1 MREINNLM
9 NLKSQNKHQAICRK
23 VANKKRKVF
32 DAGKQRATDSD
43 VPYKATRKTAQV
55 NIGFFF

>member
-1 MREINNLM
+1 
-9 NLKSQNKHQAICRK
+9 
-23 VANKKRKVF
+23 VATKKRKIF

-55 NIGFFF
+55 SVYFERLSQFFFRLSIVVLTR